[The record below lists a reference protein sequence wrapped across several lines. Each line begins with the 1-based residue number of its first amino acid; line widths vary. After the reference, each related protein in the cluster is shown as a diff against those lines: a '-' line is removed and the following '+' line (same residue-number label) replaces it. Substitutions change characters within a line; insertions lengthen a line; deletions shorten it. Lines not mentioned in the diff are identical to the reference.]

1 METRDVKDRYRRFI
15 EWKQQPHQVA
25 PLSEQQHECPD
36 LRLSECFV
44 AMVYITN
51 MLLIYD
57 MVPLLLCFSA
67 TNEII
72 YGLLSLLLIII
83 PVRQLTGYSYPSTI
97 WRLIVAFIPFAILV
111 ILVYFVALFG
121 IAAYMHLNAS

>member
-1 METRDVKDRYRRFI
+1 MFRSIRDLLFRHSPAI
-15 EWKQQPHQVA
+15 
-25 PLSEQQHECPD
+25 PD
-36 LRLSECFV
+36 
-44 AMVYITN
+44 
-51 MLLIYD
+51 
-57 MVPLLLCFSA
+57 
-67 TNEII
+67 
-72 YGLLSLLLIII
+72 LLSLLLIII